1 MPLVPYLDPETAEG
15 KAKEILVNAKGRF
28 ERRLGDMAQG
38 LIPNSMRLMA
48 HRPEILEG
56 FNHLCGGVNRK
67 ARGGGPG
74 DPETSKTSL
83 FSSRNC
89 GAHHGYLCL

>member
-28 ERRLGDMAQG
+28 ERRLGEMAKG
-38 LIPNSMRLMA
+38 LLPNSMRLMA

-56 FNHLCGGVNRK
+56 FNHFARSVLDGGVLD
-67 ARGGGPG
+67 ARLKRLV
-74 DPETSKTSL
+74 TLKTSIV
-83 FSSRNC
+83 NKC
-89 GAHHGYLCL
+89 VY